1 MSIFPHDFGWRVLY
15 ALIFSF
21 NSQDYMGHGSQGLF
35 TQVGFSDPLQ
45 DDATQSHF
53 SVANANP
60 LQSQVSV
67 SSKLFIIR
75 AIITEIERLWLFY
88 WLILGTF
95 ISFLFWFTQHI
106 SFPLVNSVLFL
117 QMNSLYSQPFAH
129 YNTQPLNMQATQQQ
143 PQAQN
148 SQNQKIHYNVWGTL
162 GA

>member
-35 TQVGFSDPLQ
+35 TQVGFTDPLQ

-60 LQSQVSV
+60 LQSQVSFN
-67 SSKLFIIR
+67 SNLFIIR

-88 WLILGTF
+88 CLILG
-95 ISFLFWFTQHI
+95 ISILFLFDLLNTH
-106 SFPLVNSVLFL
+106 LL
-117 QMNSLYSQPFAH
+117 QMSSLYSQPFAH

-148 SQNQKIHYNVWGTL
+148 SQNQKIHYNGWGTL